1 MQACAGGGHKVHLG
15 VRADPRVRAPPVYDQ
30 ALRRHAYGAAQL
42 CCAAV
47 VRRAGALRVWLAA
60 ARLQRALHPHR
71 RRASPVRWSFHLGAL
86 RLPAPVGYPGDV
98 LVLWQAQLAHVERG
112 LPQRAPRL
120 PLRAM
125 VTSSGAAP
133 RRARVLRRPRRLRLV
148 DRRHLRLHYA
158 PRGWAVQPREAQ
170 GAKERV
176 NRAQADTCGIVLLAT
191 LQKSTFR
198 PFLLG
203 RTGIRG
209 QNELFEGERENC
221 SRLFSPGDGGVRD
234 RFGSAGLIVVK
245 PFVALS
251 DLAR

>member
-1 MQACAGGGHKVHLG
+1 MCAKEIARMTARQIAL
-15 VRADPRVRAPPVYDQ
+15 ASIRV
-30 ALRRHAYGAAQL
+30 
-42 CCAAV
+42 
-47 VRRAGALRVWLAA
+47 
-60 ARLQRALHPHR
+60 
-71 RRASPVRWSFHLGAL
+71 SP
-86 RLPAPVGYPGDV
+86 
-98 LVLWQAQLAHVERG
+98 
-112 LPQRAPRL
+112 
-120 PLRAM
+120 
-125 VTSSGAAP
+125 
-133 RRARVLRRPRRLRLV
+133 
-148 DRRHLRLHYA
+148 RHLSRSH
-158 PRGWAVQPREAQ
+158 AVLFCC
-170 GAKERV
+170 
-176 NRAQADTCGIVLLAT
+176 AQADTCGIVLLAT